1 MEEITK
7 SKIMANIYGE
17 LNQSGFLNKQK
28 KRMMIHGISWD
39 TGKKNK
45 CKNYSTVVT
54 DITFLVII
62 PMW

>member
-45 CKNYSTVVT
+45 CKN
-54 DITFLVII
+54 
-62 PMW
+62 